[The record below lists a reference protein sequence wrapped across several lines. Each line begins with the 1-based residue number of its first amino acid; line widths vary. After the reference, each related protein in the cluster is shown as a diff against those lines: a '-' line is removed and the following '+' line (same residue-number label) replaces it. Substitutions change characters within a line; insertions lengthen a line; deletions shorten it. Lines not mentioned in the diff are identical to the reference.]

1 MPLTLQFV
9 HVIME
14 CHWDLRGHK
23 RQVFTTSTL
32 TRRQDSPVQTETP
45 FITTCYKYTGYYL
58 SEWQELVF
66 FLLQLNCLLFIF
78 FFSSSHYTCRF
89 PSLTF
94 LSGRVF
100 NQEIIVHTV
109 LAGLPTTRLS
119 RLSASRSMGTQG
131 IITIRCG
138 LRQLL
143 EGQYSAG
150 PGNEPNYWRF
160 HVLPLAR
167 SSWKAL
173 PKLCN
178 YSRRNF
184 KINAK

>member
-1 MPLTLQFV
+1 M
-9 HVIME
+9 
-14 CHWDLRGHK
+14 
-23 RQVFTTSTL
+23 TTG
-32 TRRQDSPVQTETP
+32 V
-45 FITTCYKYTGYYL
+45 
-58 SEWQELVF
+58 

-184 KINAK
+184 KINAKLFENPNFQKPSFDICRCIFGAKWDFQTWGATTKDLDNKLQFSTLTFR